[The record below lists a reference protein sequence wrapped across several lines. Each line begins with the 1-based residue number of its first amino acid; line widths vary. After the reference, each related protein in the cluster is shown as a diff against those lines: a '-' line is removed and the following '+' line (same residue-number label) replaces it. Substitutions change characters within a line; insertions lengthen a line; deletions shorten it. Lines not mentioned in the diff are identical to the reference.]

1 MKNLK
6 SKLFFVFSL
15 ASLFWFLGLRAED
28 AEVKTDIPSSDSIE
42 PAKIEESQ
50 AEKVEQSEPVEIEE
64 SEPVKIEKSEP
75 EQADEKVSNQK
86 SKSSKKKNEP
96 KEVQKSPEEVS
107 LEDAEAPAPTP
118 PVPVIVNSSVSI
130 ADQLPEGVELVNI
143 SFPEPTEITDIIKT
157 VSLWNNKTIILGD
170 RTISGKVQIL
180 SPKDTTK
187 EEAYQIFLEALN
199 SIGLTTVETID
210 IIKIVKHAD
219 AKKENLPTYHG
230 STWAPKTGEFITQVV
245 PLRYVLAKDVSLT
258 LSRMF
263 PSNSIIA
270 YEPTNTL
277 IISDTG
283 NQIQR
288 ILDILSLL
296 DVRNEQPKIKIVP
309 IKYSDPKTVSTKVQ
323 EILKGSSTVAS
334 SPSYNSFKI
343 LTDDRTNSVIIF
355 GPPRTLEDIEKL
367 VKTFDIKVDDPT
379 MDATIHVR
387 PLDYSDA
394 KQLAATLSSLIS
406 GSKSGKKYG
415 ADLYAGGSGGSS
427 DFSSPSSSSSLDTA
441 SVAALSDGVKISADE
456 ATNSLIIT
464 GGRAAYNALNVIIRK
479 LDKQRSQ
486 VYIEADI
493 IEISSK
499 DNFNFGTSLL
509 GAAGMQGDGEF
520 GSMFGFNGGEGASSL
535 LGSQVLANNANG
547 GSIPEQAIKG
557 ITDTFSSD
565 LKIGFLAPK
574 LNVPGIGNIRP
585 GLLINILKEDRNSKV
600 LQTPQILTQNNQD
613 ATITVGEKR
622 AYKTESLNS
631 STGAIATTIEHENV
645 DITLQINAKIS
656 SYSDY
661 VTLKIDLDA
670 NSVSGEGTNGAP
682 EVAKRK
688 TKQQVTVKNNQTVVI
703 SGLLSQ
709 EESEAFSK
717 VPLLGDIPIL
727 GMLFRK
733 TKTSKTQKNLVMF
746 ITPHVIHGPGD
757 LAAIYKAKI
766 EERDDFLKKIYGKNV
781 TKSDFYRLMPSHKH
795 GMYNPTERDKIEDKM
810 KDQDKEETL
819 EIMGYT
825 KPTEEKGKSP
835 FKESVERTI
844 PISLQP
850 STGSSPAVSLPE
862 DMPQEETGTM
872 NQ

>member
-6 SKLFFVFSL
+6 SKLLFVFSL
-15 ASLFWFLGLRAED
+15 TSLFWFLSLRAED
-28 AEVKTDIPSSDSIE
+28 AEVKTDILSPTSSGPEQVEEIE
-42 PAKIEESQ
+42 P
-50 AEKVEQSEPVEIEE
+50 EKVEEIEPE
-64 SEPVKIEKSEP
+64 QVEEIKP
-75 EQADEKVSNQK
+75 EQADKKVSKQK
-86 SKSSKKKNEP
+86 SKSSKNKNEAEKVP
-96 KEVQKSPEEVS
+96 KSPEDISQGDV
-107 LEDAEAPAPTP
+107 EDTKA
-118 PVPVIVNSSVSI
+118 VPVIVNSSASI

-157 VSLWNNKTIILGD
+157 VSLWNNKTIIIGD

-245 PLRYVLAKDVSLT
+245 PLKYVLAKDVSLT

-277 IISDTG
+277 IVSDTG

-309 IKYSDPKTVSTKVQ
+309 IKHSDPKTVSTKVQ
-323 EILKGSSTVAS
+323 EILKGSNTLAS
-334 SPSYNSFKI
+334 SASYNSFKI

-406 GSKSGKKYG
+406 GSKPGKKYG
-415 ADLYAGGSGGSS
+415 ADLYAGGSAGSS
-427 DFSSPSSSSSLDTA
+427 DFSSPSSSSSSLDTA
-441 SVAALSDGVKISADE
+441 SVAALSEGVKISADE

-585 GLLINILKEDRNSKV
+585 GLLINILKEDVNSKV

-613 ATITVGEKR
+613 ATIVVGEKR
-622 AYKTESLNS
+622 SYKTESLNS

-645 DITLQINAKIS
+645 DVTLQINAKIS

-670 NSVSGEGTNGAP
+670 NSIAGEGTNGAP

-717 VPLLGDIPIL
+717 IPLLGDIPIL
-727 GMLFRK
+727 GMLFKK
-733 TKTSKTQKNLVMF
+733 TKTRKIQKNLVMF

-766 EERDDFLKKIYGKNV
+766 EERDDFLKKIYGKNIV
-781 TKSDFYRLMPSHKH
+781 KSDFYRLMPSHKH

-825 KPTEEKGKSP
+825 KPTEEKSKSP
-835 FKESVERTI
+835 FKESVERTV
-844 PISLQP
+844 PINLQQ
-850 STGSSPAVSLPE
+850 SSGSSSEVSLPE
-862 DMPQEETGTM
+862 DMPKEEDTGTM

>member
-1 MKNLK
+1 VKNLK
-6 SKLFFVFSL
+6 SKLLFVFGLTSF
-15 ASLFWFLGLRAED
+15 FWFLSLRAED
-28 AEVKTDIPSSDSIE
+28 AEVKSDIPTSASSGQANPEKEPEKEPEKKPEGKVSKQKSNPSKKRNEQKDLPKAAENIPEEDDDVKEVKASDST
-42 PAKIEESQ
+42 PA
-50 AEKVEQSEPVEIEE
+50 
-64 SEPVKIEKSEP
+64 
-75 EQADEKVSNQK
+75 
-86 SKSSKKKNEP
+86 
-96 KEVQKSPEEVS
+96 
-107 LEDAEAPAPTP
+107 
-118 PVPVIVNSSVSI
+118 VPVIVNNSVSI
-130 ADQLPEGVELVNI
+130 AEQLPEGVELVNI

-157 VSLWNNKTIILGD
+157 VSLWNNKTIIIGD
-170 RTISGKVQIL
+170 KSISGKVQIL
-180 SPKDTTK
+180 SAKETTK

-199 SIGLTTVETID
+199 SLGLTTVETID
-210 IIKIVKHAD
+210 IVKIVKHAD

-230 STWAPKTGEFITQVV
+230 SAWAPKTGEFITQVV
-245 PLRYVLAKDVSLT
+245 PLKYVLAKDVSLT

-288 ILDILSLL
+288 ILDILALL

-334 SPSYNSFKI
+334 SASYNSFKI

-355 GPPRTLEDIEKL
+355 GPPRTLDDIEKL

-406 GSKSGKKYG
+406 GSKPAKKYG
-415 ADLYAGGSGGSS
+415 ADLYAGGSAASS
-427 DFSSPSSSSSLDTA
+427 DFSSPSSSSSSGLDTA
-441 SVAALSDGVKISADE
+441 SVAALSEGVKISADE

-493 IEISSK
+493 IEISNK

-509 GAAGMQGDGEF
+509 GAAGMQGDGDF

-585 GLLINILKEDRNSKV
+585 GLLINILKEDVNSKV

-613 ATITVGEKR
+613 ATIVVGEKR
-622 AYKTESLNS
+622 SYKTESLNS

-645 DITLQINAKIS
+645 DVTLQINAKIS

-670 NSVSGEGTNGAP
+670 NSIAGEGTNGAP

-733 TKTSKTQKNLVMF
+733 TKTRKIQKNLVMF

-766 EERDDFLKKIYGKNV
+766 EERDDFLKKVYGKNV
-781 TKSDFYRLMPSHKH
+781 VKSDFYRLMPNHKH
-795 GMYNPTERDKIEDKM
+795 GMYNPTERDKIEDM
-810 KDQDKEETL
+810 RKDQDREETL
-819 EIMGYT
+819 EVMGYT
-825 KPTEEKGKSP
+825 QPAEEKNKSP

-844 PISLQP
+844 PVSLQP
-850 STGSSPAVSLPE
+850 SSGNSSAVSLPE
-862 DMPQEETGTM
+862 DMPEEEGTGAM

>member
-1 MKNLK
+1 MKNLRL
-6 SKLFFVFSL
+6 KLLFAFSL
-15 ASLFWFLGLRAED
+15 TCFLGLWNLRAEE
-28 AEVKTDIPSSDSIE
+28 AKEKSGSSNSSSKQMKVDKKAS
-42 PAKIEESQ
+42 KSQ
-50 AEKVEQSEPVEIEE
+50 KAEK
-64 SEPVKIEKSEP
+64 
-75 EQADEKVSNQK
+75 A
-86 SKSSKKKNEP
+86 SKKKPMEKP
-96 KEVQKSPEEVS
+96 KKEKKQAKEQEKAPEVTPASTPIVIDDS
-107 LEDAEAPAPTP
+107 L
-118 PVPVIVNSSVSI
+118 SI
-130 ADQLPEGVELVNI
+130 ADQIPEAVELVNI
-143 SFPEPTEITDIIKT
+143 SFPEPTDIKDIIKA
-157 VSLWNNKTIILGD
+157 VSMWNDKTIILGD
-170 RTISGKVQIL
+170 RSISGKVQIL

-199 SIGLTTVETID
+199 TVGLTTVETID
-210 IIKIVKHAD
+210 IVKIVKHAD
-219 AKKENLPTYHG
+219 AKRENLPTYHG
-230 STWAPKTGEFITQVV
+230 NTWAPKTGEFITQVV
-245 PLRYVLAKDVSLT
+245 PLKYVLAKDVSLT

-263 PSNSIIA
+263 PTNSIIA

-277 IISDTG
+277 IVSDTG

-288 ILDILSLL
+288 ILDILALL
-296 DVRNEQPKIKIVP
+296 DVQKQQPKIKIVP
-309 IKYSDPKTVSTKVQ
+309 IKYSDPKTVANKVK
-323 EILKGSSTVAS
+323 EILKGPGTVTSSG
-334 SPSYNSFKI
+334 SYNSFKI

-394 KQLAATLSSLIS
+394 KQLASTLSSLIS
-406 GSKSGKKYG
+406 GSKSSKKYG
-415 ADLYAGGSGGSS
+415 SDLY
-427 DFSSPSSSSSLDTA
+427 SSSSSTSSSSPTDTA
-441 SVAALSDGVKISADE
+441 SVAALSEGVKISADE

-464 GGRAAYNALNVIIRK
+464 GSRAAYNALNVIIRK

-493 IEISSK
+493 IEITNK

-509 GAAGMQGDGEF
+509 GAAGMQGDKDF
-520 GSMFGFNGGEGASSL
+520 GTMFGFNGGEGASGL
-535 LGSQVLANNANG
+535 LSSQVLANNANG
-547 GSIPEQAIKG
+547 GSIPDAAIKG

-574 LNVPGIGNIRP
+574 LDIPGIGNIRP
-585 GLLINILKEDRNSKV
+585 GLLVNILKEDVNSKV
-600 LQTPQILTQNNQD
+600 LQTPQILTQNNHD
-613 ATITVGEKR
+613 ATIVVGEKR

-631 STGAIATTIEHENV
+631 STGAIASKIEHENV

-670 NSVSGEGTNGAP
+670 NSVAGEGTNGAP

-709 EESEAFSK
+709 EESEAYSK

-733 TKTSKTQKNLVMF
+733 TKTRKTQKNLIMF

-766 EERDDFLKKIYGKNV
+766 EERDDFLRKVYGKNA
-781 TKSDFYRLMPSHKH
+781 TKGEFYRLMPKQKH
-795 GMYNPTERDKIEDKM
+795 GMYKPTERDKIEDM
-810 KDQDKEETL
+810 RRERDRQETL

-825 KPTEEKGKSP
+825 KETEKKSKSP
-835 FKESVERTI
+835 FKESVERTV
-844 PISLQP
+844 P
-850 STGSSPAVSLPE
+850 VSLEAPREIPE
-862 DMPQEETGTM
+862 EKEKGMTGR
-872 NQ
+872 